1 MIKQDES
8 VILASNMIK
17 DYAFNQ
23 NDSLN
28 ILRVMD
34 TCASKEIVCKV
45 IFDSEEGA
53 IRWHLLPPLFLLNSE
68 NQKDLGLWSSPCF
81 GIPPKEI
88 VCEIWMQMQA

>member
-1 MIKQDES
+1 
-8 VILASNMIK
+8 MIK

-45 IFDSEEGA
+45 IFGSEEGA
-53 IRWHLLPPLFLLNSE
+53 IRWHLLPPSFLLNSK
-68 NQKDLGLWSSPCF
+68 NQKDF
-81 GIPPKEI
+81 GP
-88 VCEIWMQMQA
+88 VVLSLFWDST